1 MTNQVKEY
9 KTYHSLI
16 VYQKASDLALMVYK
30 LTENFPKSELFGIIS
45 QLRRA
50 ATSVFANIAEGYS
63 RNSEREK
70 VRFLNMAQGSLVELR
85 CFMEFANKLGYLN
98 DKDLTYFTESAEEV
112 IKLIC
117 GLIKSIRIKFNTSH

>member
-1 MTNQVKEY
+1 MTNQVKAY

-16 VYQKASDLALMVYK
+16 VYQKANDLAIMVYNI
-30 LTENFPKSELFGIIS
+30 TDNFPKSELYGIIS

-63 RNSEREK
+63 RNSQREK

-85 CFMEFANKLGYLN
+85 CFMEFASRLGYLN
-98 DKDLTYFTESAEEV
+98 NEDLAKFTESAEEV

-117 GLIKSIRIKFNTSH
+117 GLIKSIKTKINTSH